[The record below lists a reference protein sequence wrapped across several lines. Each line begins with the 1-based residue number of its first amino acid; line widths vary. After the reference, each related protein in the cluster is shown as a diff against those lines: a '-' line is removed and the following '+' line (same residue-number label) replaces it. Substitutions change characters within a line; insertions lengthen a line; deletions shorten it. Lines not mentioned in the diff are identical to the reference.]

1 MIIVIVICVARRK
14 SRVIGKL
21 EFYRT
26 KVNTEQKCHKCETKE
41 EEEIELHQT
50 ELDEY
55 DDHIYEEM

>member
-26 KVNTEQKCHKCETKE
+26 KVNTEQKCHKCESK
-41 EEEIELHQT
+41 EEEIELQT
-50 ELDEY
+50 EFDEY